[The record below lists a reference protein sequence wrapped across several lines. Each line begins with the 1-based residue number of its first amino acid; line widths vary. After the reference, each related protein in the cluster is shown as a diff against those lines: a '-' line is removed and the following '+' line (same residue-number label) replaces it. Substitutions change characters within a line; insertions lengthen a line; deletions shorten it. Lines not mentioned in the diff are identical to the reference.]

1 MTSQSASL
9 DPADRTTARG
19 QSGTAG
25 TPTAPLGGPQVDDVA
40 PALPLAAAGGG
51 AALAGGGAAEASSD
65 TKESQGGVHVT
76 VERPR
81 LRAANV
87 SRLASDA
94 TSLEANF
101 GTRPGVTIALVSA
114 AIALA
119 FAYISTRLPQRMEAY
134 PTFALLASLAY
145 GWPSLIG
152 IPSRRG
158 GPLVIAFSG
167 LSAIILLQLTGNYA
181 WSVVVMGFALIAAF
195 IHQMAREGGRPGLV
209 ESVAGIVTGALI
221 ALAGTGW
228 LALTTSAA
236 MLPFVGVGGI
246 SLAAAGLVTAIPGNW
261 TTRLAACTLAAVGG
275 AYGASRW
282 LLPLSAG
289 EHLFVGG
296 LLGLLVGL
304 TVAFVRLAAWPALL
318 NREGGLRLH
327 RAELAAY
334 ALPVMLTG
342 VVVYAVARVLVG

>member
-1 MTSQSASL
+1 MPAAS
-9 DPADRTTARG
+9 DPEN
-19 QSGTAG
+19 
-25 TPTAPLGGPQVDDVA
+25 
-40 PALPLAAAGGG
+40 GG
-51 AALAGGGAAEASSD
+51 AASPTPSGKADSGEKRAP
-65 TKESQGGVHVT
+65 ESARA
-76 VERPR
+76 ERPR
-81 LRAANV
+81 LRAANI

-101 GTRPGVTIALVSA
+101 GTRPGVTIALASALIAVVFTFVSM
-114 AIALA
+114 
-119 FAYISTRLPQRMEAY
+119 RLPQQMEAY

-167 LSAIILLQLTGNYA
+167 VCAVILLQVTGNYA

-209 ESVAGIVTGALI
+209 ESVAGIVTGAFI

-228 LALTTSAA
+228 LAMTTAPG
-236 MLPFVGVGGI
+236 MLPFVGVGGV
-246 SLAAAGLVTAIPGNW
+246 SLAAAGLATAIPGNW
-261 TTRLAACTLAAVGG
+261 ITRLSTCTVAAVAG
-275 AYGASRW
+275 ALVGARW
-282 LLPLSAG
+282 LLSLSVAEYLLVAG
-289 EHLFVGG
+289 LVGV
-296 LLGLLVGL
+296 LVGL
-304 TVAFVRLAAWPALL
+304 TVAFVRMAAWPALL
-318 NREGGLRLH
+318 KREGGLILH

-342 VVVYAVARVLVG
+342 VVVYGVARLLVG